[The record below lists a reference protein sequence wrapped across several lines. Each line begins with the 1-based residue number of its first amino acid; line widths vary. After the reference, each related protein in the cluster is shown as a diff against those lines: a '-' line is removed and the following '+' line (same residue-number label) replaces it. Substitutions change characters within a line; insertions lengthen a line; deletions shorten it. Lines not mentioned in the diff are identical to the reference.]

1 VVPRGEGQREAG
13 AGAAAEGQQPPALL
27 VSLGESFETFYARE
41 YRRLVALTYVLS
53 GDRALAEDL
62 AQDAMTTVYRSWA
75 RVSVMAGPAGYL
87 RRTAANL
94 AASTVRR
101 RVREARAMLR
111 LSRQPVAVAELNALD
126 EQFWSAVRR
135 LPRRQAQAVALRYVY
150 DMTVLEVAE
159 AMEISEGATKA
170 HLHRARTSLART
182 LQVAVSDEPEVTA

>member
-1 VVPRGEGQREAG
+1 VVAI
-13 AGAAAEGQQPPALL
+13 
-27 VSLGESFETFYARE
+27 GESFETFYARE

-75 RVSVMAGPAGYL
+75 RISVMDGPAGYL

-101 RVREARAMLR
+101 RVREARALLR
-111 LSRQPVAVAELNALD
+111 LSRQPVAVAELNPAD
-126 EQFWSAVRR
+126 DQFWSAVRR

-150 DMTVLEVAE
+150 DMTVVEVAE

-170 HLHRARTSLART
+170 HLHRARTALART
-182 LQVAVSDEPEVTA
+182 LQVAVIDEPEVTA